1 MIKIAPSILA
11 ADFAAMGQE
20 VASLQAAGA
29 DLVHVD
35 VMDGRFVPNISLG
48 QGMVQAIRRNTAL
61 PLDVHLMI
69 EEPERYIGEFA
80 AAGADVISIHA
91 EATRH
96 LHRAL
101 GLVREAGAK
110 AGVVLNPATSP
121 EALRYIL
128 DKVDLVLVMTVNPG
142 FAGQKLVP
150 ATLGKITRLRRMLDE
165 NGYDNVRIEVDGNVS
180 FENAVKMRAAG
191 ADLFVAGTSAVFRE
205 GGIEANMKKLL
216 ECIR

>member
-80 AAGADVISIHA
+80 AAGADVISVHA

-121 EALRYIL
+121 EVLRYIL

-142 FAGQKLVP
+142 FGGQAFIPQMLE
-150 ATLGKITRLRRMLDE
+150 KIAYVRRMIDE
-165 NGYDNVRIEVDGNVS
+165 SGYAIDLEVDGGIDARTARQVT
-180 FENAVKMRAAG
+180 AAG
-191 ADLFVAGTSAVFRE
+191 ANVLVAGSAVFGAQDRAQA
-205 GGIEANMKKLL
+205 IEELKSHA
-216 ECIR
+216 RV

>member
-48 QGMVQAIRRNTAL
+48 QGMVQAIRRNTVL

-69 EEPERYIGEFA
+69 EEPERYISEFA
-80 AAGADVISIHA
+80 NAGADVISIHA
-91 EATRH
+91 EAARH

-101 GLVREAGAK
+101 GLIREAGAK

-121 EALRYIL
+121 EVLRYIL
-128 DKVDLVLVMTVNPG
+128 DRVDMVLVMTVNPG
-142 FAGQKLVP
+142 FGGQAFIP
-150 ATLGKITRLRRMLDE
+150 QMLDKIVCVRQMIDKS
-165 NGYDNVRIEVDGNVS
+165 GYAVDLEVDGGIDAQTAKQVT
-180 FENAVKMRAAG
+180 AAG
-191 ADLFVAGTSAVFRE
+191 ANVLVAGSAVFGAQDRARA
-205 GGIEANMKKLL
+205 IEELKNHAHV
-216 ECIR
+216 